1 MIRWIAAAALCAL
14 SISAEAQIQP
24 APGPGD
30 PRIQVVRYDA
40 NQVVQLQ
47 AAPGY
52 QVTVELAP
60 DERIENVAIGDSAA
74 WSVTPNKR
82 GDRLF
87 IKSTQNGRSTNL
99 TVVTD
104 ARSYAFELQPLY
116 GPLPNM
122 AFIIRFEYPS
132 LATATVVA
140 TPKQGGRYRVAGA
153 RAIRPAAVSDDGD
166 KTYIEW
172 MPDQSMPAVFSLDG
186 KGKEILVDGMVRD
199 GRYVVD
205 SVHAHLVFRLD
216 KQVATATRLRMKK
229 PDS

>member
-1 MIRWIAAAALCAL
+1 MIRFIMATALCGL
-14 SISAEAQIQP
+14 SASAGSQLQP

-30 PRIQVVRYDA
+30 PRIQIVRYDA

-60 DERIENVAIGDSAA
+60 DERIENVAVGDSGA
-74 WSVTPNKR
+74 WVVTPNKR

-87 IKSTQNGRSTNL
+87 IKSAQNGRSTNL

-104 ARSYAFELQPLY
+104 ARTYAFELQPLY

-122 AFIIRFEYPS
+122 AYIVRFEYPVQ
-132 LATATVVA
+132 ATATVVT
-140 TPKQGGRYRVAGA
+140 TPDHESRYRVSGT
-153 RAIRPAAVSDDGD
+153 RAIRPVAVSDDGE

-172 MPDQSMPAVFSLDG
+172 TPDQSMPAIFSLDRD
-186 KGKEILVDGMVRD
+186 GKEILVDGMVRD
-199 GRYVVD
+199 HRYVVD
-205 SVHAHLVFRLD
+205 SVHAKLVFRLD
-216 KQVATATRLRMKK
+216 KQVATATRLRVQK
-229 PDS
+229 PQP